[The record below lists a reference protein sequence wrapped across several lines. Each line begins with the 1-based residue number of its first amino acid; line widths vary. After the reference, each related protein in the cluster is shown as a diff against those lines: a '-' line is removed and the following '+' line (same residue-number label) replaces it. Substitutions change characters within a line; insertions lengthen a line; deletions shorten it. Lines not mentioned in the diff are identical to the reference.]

1 MARPGSSIGKLKLW
15 QLSDKMIATTDYY
28 TIAALDGLE
37 ALVAR
42 HYTQP
47 FPWHMHDA
55 FTISLV
61 THGTELIQLPET
73 TLYAPAGSLSIL
85 NPHEVHATP
94 LLHPTGYSF
103 STFYVSPEVMTNLA
117 GGQPVHFSQRVIQ
130 HSTLYAH
137 FWHLQHLVPRAGL
150 PFEHAF
156 TRGVRCL
163 IAQYG
168 GAVGTKEPI
177 ATEEIRALQHLLTE
191 RLLTPPPLAQ
201 LARQYGLSK
210 FQLVRLFKQQ
220 TGLTPQGFVLLQRIE
235 AAKQL
240 LRQGS
245 PLVEAAL
252 AVGFY
257 DQAHFCRFFK
267 RFVGVSPG
275 RYQTS
280 E

>member
-1 MARPGSSIGKLKLW
+1 MTA
-15 QLSDKMIATTDYY
+15 ATTYY
-28 TIAALDGLE
+28 TITALEGVE
-37 ALVAR
+37 ALVA
-42 HYTQP
+42 YQYAQP
-47 FPWHMHDA
+47 FPWHAHDA

-61 THGTELIQLPET
+61 TQGTELIQLPGT

-85 NPHEVHATP
+85 HPNEVHATP
-94 LLHPTGYSF
+94 LLHLTGYSF
-103 STFYVSPEVMTNLA
+103 STFYVRPEVMTSLA
-117 GGQPVHFSQRVIQ
+117 GGQFICFPQRVIQ
-130 HSTLYAH
+130 DSALYAH
-137 FWHLQHLVPRAGL
+137 FWHLQHLVPQASPL
-150 PFEHAF
+150 FEQAF
-156 TRGVRCL
+156 TRGVGCL
-163 IAQYG
+163 IKQYG
-168 GAVGTKEPI
+168 GVRDAEEPL
-177 ATEEIRALQHLLTE
+177 ATAEIRALQHLLTE
-191 RLLTPPPLAQ
+191 RLLAPPPLAQ

-245 PLVEAAL
+245 PLVETAL

-275 RYQTS
+275 RYQLS
-280 E
+280 K